1 MKIIINIL
9 KAAIISIIVAF
20 VFVGIISFA
29 AIKVGGE
36 TFKMATNLVDLITVK
51 TSAIQT
57 MEEPVLEENKLIN
70 HPAEGTKYGT
80 IRIEK
85 VNLELPV
92 YFGQSYTVL
101 KSGIGH
107 DSSSYFPGEGGSV
120 IYMGHNFKKFLAKLP
135 ELENGDEIEVE
146 TSYGTFEYEVYD
158 SKIVLETEVD
168 KVPIQ
173 NKEEILMIYTCYPI
187 NNIGHAYQRYVVYAK
202 PISY

>member
-1 MKIIINIL
+1 MKNIINIL

-20 VFVGIISFA
+20 MFVIIISFFTVR
-29 AIKVGGE
+29 ISKD
-36 TFKMATNLVDLITVK
+36 TFEMATNLADLITVK
-51 TSAIQT
+51 TSTIQT
-57 MEEPVLEENKLIN
+57 IQEPVLEENKLIN
-70 HPAEGTKYGT
+70 HPKEGTKYGT
-80 IRIEK
+80 LVIEK
-85 VNLELPV
+85 IEVNLPI

-135 ELENGDEIEVE
+135 ELTNGDIIEVQ
-146 TSYGTFEYEVYD
+146 TNYGTFEYKVYD

-173 NKEEILMIYTCYPI
+173 DKEEILMIYTCYPI

-202 PISY
+202 PVTY